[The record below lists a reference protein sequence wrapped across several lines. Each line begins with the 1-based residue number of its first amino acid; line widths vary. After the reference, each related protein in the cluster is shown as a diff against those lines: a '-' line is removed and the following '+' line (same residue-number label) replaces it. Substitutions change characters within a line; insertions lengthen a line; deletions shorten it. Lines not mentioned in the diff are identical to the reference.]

1 MPGDKGNITRLG
13 TKGQT
18 EIRHIQRFPLIHH
31 GKSRFCDCQ
40 NNVTKFPSS
49 STMASP
55 QQPWVVHHHHFLPS
69 PGEKLNLYIFR
80 FFRSRWENNTHKY
93 TAGTA
98 ALSLQAPKNRS
109 EIKFPRSTCD
119 LKGGGK
125 PRDLQRRGL
134 KWTDWNVFCRQHRI
148 NTGKQ
153 KICQTFKCDLRHKH
167 FRPRT
172 DLSAPYVLCTVG
184 AGCVQRIFVYF
195 FDFPTC
201 SYIFHVLMDPQL
213 NCFLWNPKFSV
224 PCFDVSN
231 LYYVCS

>member
-1 MPGDKGNITRLG
+1 MHLTFRHLWFCYLHRKERSTSSALQMLQADLAVMPGDKGNITRLG

-119 LKGGGK
+119 LKGGK
-125 PRDLQRRGL
+125 
-134 KWTDWNVFCRQHRI
+134 
-148 NTGKQ
+148 
-153 KICQTFKCDLRHKH
+153 
-167 FRPRT
+167 
-172 DLSAPYVLCTVG
+172 
-184 AGCVQRIFVYF
+184 
-195 FDFPTC
+195 
-201 SYIFHVLMDPQL
+201 
-213 NCFLWNPKFSV
+213 
-224 PCFDVSN
+224 
-231 LYYVCS
+231 

>member
-1 MPGDKGNITRLG
+1 MERY
-13 TKGQT
+13 
-18 EIRHIQRFPLIHH
+18 
-31 GKSRFCDCQ
+31 GKSQFCDCQ
-40 NNVTKFPSS
+40 NNVTQFPSS

-80 FFRSRWENNTHKY
+80 FFQSRWENDTHKY

-109 EIKFPRSTCD
+109 EIKFPDPPVIWR
-119 LKGGGK
+119 GGSK
-125 PRDLQRRGL
+125 PRDLQRHGL

-148 NTGKQ
+148 NTGK
-153 KICQTFKCDLRHKH
+153 KKYV
-167 FRPRT
+167 RP
-172 DLSAPYVLCTVG
+172 LSAISDTNISDL
-184 AGCVQRIFVYF
+184 ARIYPHHMFSARLVPAVFNGFLYIYF
-195 FDFPTC
+195 WF
-201 SYIFHVLMDPQL
+201 SNIFHVLMDPQL
-213 NCFLWNPKFSV
+213 NCFLWNPRFSV